1 MAKIIVYGPK
11 SESTKQVEDVQVPQE
26 NHEPR
31 RDEDPDVAPEVD
43 EADYQEE
50 STDTPAEFDYPAYD
64 PAVAKE
70 EAIPMIYTLVAVIL
84 GAVVVILAVMLMT
97 RPTELPIEI
106 AQYSVECAEDGT
118 SMILLTDCPDNTRVD
133 VYKDNQL
140 MPYDQSVIKGGVRIT
155 GVEPGMYVVHAVTVT
170 RSCVVYGL
178 VQVNLMSA
186 SKYEG
191 LTQVVAVAVKN
202 IKDDGDK
209 RAHCEA
215 LFQNYEKHALAKTTD
230 VEALLKSTNA
240 TTNEILGF
248 DAPDAEQVLENEAEW
263 YTIFKPNGLIDKYL
277 KEHDIFI
284 TVSNY
289 RYVMTAIALGLRE
302 GAK

>member
-11 SESTKQVEDVQVPQE
+11 VEEVPQE
-26 NHEPR
+26 KPEPK
-31 RDEDPDVAPEVD
+31 DQNDTPEPAPEVD
-43 EADYQEE
+43 DSTYQEE
-50 STDTPAEFDYPAYD
+50 EAEGNTAEFDYPAYD
-64 PAVAKE
+64 PNVAKE
-70 EAIPMIYTLVAVIL
+70 ESIPMMYTLIAAILGGIVIILAVIL
-84 GAVVVILAVMLMT
+84 LT
-97 RPTELPIEI
+97 RPTELPVEI
-106 AQYSVECAEDGT
+106 AQYSVECSEDGT
-118 SMILLTDCPDNTRVD
+118 SMLLLTDCPDNTRVD

-140 MPYDQSVIKGGVRIT
+140 MTYDQSVVKGGVRIT

-170 RSCVVYGL
+170 RSCVIYGL
-178 VQVNLMSA
+178 VQVNLLSA

-191 LTQVVAVAVKN
+191 LTQAVANAVKA

-215 LFQNYEKHALAKTTD
+215 LFQNYEKHALARTTD
-230 VEALLKSTNA
+230 VEALLRSTNA

-248 DAPDAEQVLENEAEW
+248 DAPDAEQVLDNEAEW

>member
-11 SESTKQVEDVQVPQE
+11 VEEVPQE
-26 NHEPR
+26 KPEPQ
-31 RDEDPDVAPEVD
+31 EEEVNEPTPEVD
-43 EADYQEE
+43 DSTYQDAEG
-50 STDTPAEFDYPAYD
+50 DPPAEFNYPSYD

-70 EAIPMIYTLVAVIL
+70 ESIPMIYTLVAALL
-84 GAVVVILAVMLMT
+84 GVVVLVLAVILMT
-97 RPTELPIEI
+97 RPTELPVEV
-106 AQYSVECAEDGT
+106 AQYSVECSEDGT
-118 SMILLTDCPDNTRVD
+118 SMLLLTECPNNTRVD

-140 MPYDQSVIKGGVRIT
+140 MPYDQSVVKGGIRIT
-155 GVEPGMYVVHAVTVT
+155 GVEPGMYVVHAVTVNHA
-170 RSCVVYGL
+170 CVVYGI
-178 VQVNLMSA
+178 VQVNLLSA

-191 LTQVVAVAVKN
+191 LTQVVAVAVKA

-215 LFQNYEKHALAKTTD
+215 LFQNYEKHALERTTD
-230 VEALLKSTNA
+230 VEALLKSTNS

-248 DAPDAEQVLENEAEW
+248 DTPDSEQVLENEAEW
-263 YTIFKPNGLIDKYL
+263 YAIFKPNGLIDKYL

-289 RYVMTAIALGLRE
+289 RYVMTAIALGLKE